1 MFYSENLYY
10 FLCSSTN
17 PKLGKN
23 LVPEIHGFF
32 IRNFFISSN
41 KLNLEKKQKLKQP
54 SDVELLLLGN
64 YSVSPSMLS
73 SKTNKD
79 ILKNVQRL
87 SVSVLMRLD
96 NYSENEAENHI
107 DTT

>member
-1 MFYSENLYY
+1 
-10 FLCSSTN
+10 
-17 PKLGKN
+17 
-23 LVPEIHGFF
+23 
-32 IRNFFISSN
+32 
-41 KLNLEKKQKLKQP
+41 
-54 SDVELLLLGN
+54 
-64 YSVSPSMLS
+64 MLS